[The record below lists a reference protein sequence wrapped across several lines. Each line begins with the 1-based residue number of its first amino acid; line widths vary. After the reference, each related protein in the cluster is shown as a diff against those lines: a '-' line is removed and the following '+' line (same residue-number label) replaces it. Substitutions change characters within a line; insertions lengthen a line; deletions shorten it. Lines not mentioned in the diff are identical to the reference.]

1 MTPPGRYRGRVT
13 VTLCLRHGRE
23 TPASPMLTAMGL
35 LHVTPRIEVDG
46 DRVFGNT
53 AWTAQLL
60 VLFAYRRS
68 VLIDRRRQHVRVTT
82 RWFWLWE
89 REQVIPFA
97 RVSRIIYRAQGL
109 PSLSLTHYLS
119 LRGDVCTS
127 AFFLI
132 AIAIKE
138 QPEDKHARD
147 ELTLFSVW
155 EQQPRELD
163 WLDRL
168 AGVRDNASYIG
179 DERAGAIVDILR
191 EYLQVP
197 IATR

>member
-1 MTPPGRYRGRVT
+1 
-13 VTLCLRHGRE
+13 
-23 TPASPMLTAMGL
+23 MLEGMGL
-35 LHVTPRIEVDG
+35 LHVAPRIEVNG
-46 DRVFGNT
+46 DRVSGST
-53 AWTAQLL
+53 AWMAQLL
-60 VLFAYRRS
+60 VLFVYCRS
-68 VLIDRRRQHVRVTT
+68 VLIDRRRQHIRVTT
-82 RWFWLWE
+82 RWFWLWQDE
-89 REQVIPFA
+89 RVIPFA
-97 RVSRIIYRAQGL
+97 RVSRIIYRAQAL

-119 LRGDVCTS
+119 LRSGDVCTS

-138 QPEDKHARD
+138 HPDDKHARD

-155 EQQPRELD
+155 EEQPRELD

-168 AGVRDNASYIG
+168 AGVRDNTSYIG

-197 IATR
+197 LATH

>member
-1 MTPPGRYRGRVT
+1 
-13 VTLCLRHGRE
+13 
-23 TPASPMLTAMGL
+23 
-35 LHVTPRIEVDG
+35 
-46 DRVFGNT
+46 
-53 AWTAQLL
+53 
-60 VLFAYRRS
+60 
-68 VLIDRRRQHVRVTT
+68 
-82 RWFWLWE
+82 
-89 REQVIPFA
+89 
-97 RVSRIIYRAQGL
+97 
-109 PSLSLTHYLS
+109 
-119 LRGDVCTS
+119 VCTS

-138 QPEDKHARD
+138 HPDDRHARD

-168 AGVRDNASYIG
+168 AGVRDDTNNIG

-197 IATR
+197 IATH

>member
-1 MTPPGRYRGRVT
+1 
-13 VTLCLRHGRE
+13 
-23 TPASPMLTAMGL
+23 MGL

-53 AWTAQLL
+53 AWMAQLL
-60 VLFAYRRS
+60 VLFVYCRS
-68 VLIDRRRQHVRVTT
+68 VLIDRRRQQIRVTT
-82 RWFWLWE
+82 RWLWLWKSE
-89 REQVIPFA
+89 RVIPFA
-97 RVSRIIYRAQGL
+97 RVNRIIYRAQGL
-109 PSLSLTHYLS
+109 PSLSLAHYLRS
-119 LRGDVCTS
+119 GDACTS

-132 AIAIKE
+132 AIAIKDH
-138 QPEDKHARD
+138 PEDKHARD

-155 EQQPRELD
+155 EEQPRELD

-168 AGVRDNASYIG
+168 AGVRDNTNNIG

-197 IATR
+197 IATH